1 MVFSLRTSSKR
12 SGFRSGFLRFRMGF
26 RRFPRFPATFPCV
39 SRSTDSK
46 NGGFL
51 YWFLEVSALS
61 GNLPLRFSMDREHKL
76 PKLIIYPT
84 KRTEKFES
92 VTFPCLNQTGEE
104 SLFRFFWP
112 SAWSSNAWGS
122 LIPWQMWLE
131 PSPLRPGRPRRL
143 DDDDHDDDG
152 YDGDDDGDDVTTKA
166 TPP

>member
-1 MVFSLRTSSKR
+1 MQLSLRTSSKR
-12 SGFRSGFLRFRMGF
+12 SGFRSGFLRFPMGF

-51 YWFLEVSALS
+51 YWFLDVSALS

-104 SLFRFFWP
+104 SLFRFFLALRVEFKRMGE
-112 SAWSSNAWGS
+112 SDSVANVARALASS
-122 LIPWQMWLE
+122 PWQA
-131 PSPLRPGRPRRL
+131 PAP
-143 DDDDHDDDG
+143 
-152 YDGDDDGDDVTTKA
+152 
-166 TPP
+166 